1 MKIRQ
6 VVVLANPSQVAS
18 SIPSGLTQLGLQIHD
33 RFSPDSNGF
42 DSLLLCDPGFENTLN
57 GSAILRQAVSC
68 GCCILMDPK
77 SHSSVLEEMGKTGG
91 ICEETRN
98 DLAAYALYR
107 CLESDARLLD
117 ALQKK
122 GVSAMPRYVVNAFQK
137 VQDLRYGENW
147 HQRAALYC
155 RNGALGLHKAKKL
168 NGREMSYNNVV
179 DAEAVLE
186 MLIDLSQYDGVR
198 ADKPLSVIVK
208 HTNPCGVAYGKS
220 LEEAYRLSFATD
232 PKSAFGGVI
241 GFNRPVDV
249 QTAAAIGNSF
259 VEVLLAP
266 GYEAEALQ
274 ILMENKPNRRIL
286 DIGDLLEGEDL
297 LYSGYYLK
305 SIFGGIMLQDYDK
318 SDLKEWRI
326 VTSRPP
332 TDAETRALRF
342 AWKIAKYVK
351 SNALVY
357 TTENQTIGIGSGQ
370 VSRVDSARFGAEKAE
385 EHGLSTVGTVAAT
398 DSFFPFRDGLDMT
411 FEAGATAVIHPGGSI
426 RDDEVINAANEHNM
440 AMVFTGMRHFRH

>member
-6 VVVLANPSQVAS
+6 VIVLANPSQVAS
-18 SIPSGLTQLGLQIHD
+18 SIPSGLTQLGLQIRD
-33 RFSPDSNGF
+33 RFSPDDNGF
-42 DSLLLCDPGFENTLN
+42 DSLLLCDPGFENTPN

-68 GCCILMDPK
+68 GCCILLDPQ
-77 SHSSVLEEMGKTGG
+77 SQSSILEEIGKTGG
-91 ICEETRN
+91 ICEETRKN
-98 DLAAYALYR
+98 LAAYALYK
-107 CLESDARLLD
+107 CLESDARVLE
-117 ALQKK
+117 ALQN
-122 GVSAMPRYVVNAFQK
+122 GASAMPRYVVNAFEK

-147 HQRAALYC
+147 HQRAALYR
-155 RNGALGLHKAKKL
+155 RNGALGLHRAEKL

-186 MLIDLSQYDGVR
+186 MLIDLSQYDGIR
-198 ADKPLSVIVK
+198 ADKLLSVIVK
-208 HTNPCGVAYGKS
+208 HANPCGVAYGKS
-220 LEEAYRLSFATD
+220 QEEAYRLSFATD

-241 GFNRPVDV
+241 GFNRPVDA

-266 GYEAEALQ
+266 GYEPEALQ
-274 ILMENKPNRRIL
+274 ILKENKPNRRIL
-286 DIGDLLEGEDL
+286 DIGNLLEEEDL

-318 SDLKEWRI
+318 GDLKEWRI

-342 AWKIAKYVK
+342 AWKIAKYVR

-357 TTENQTIGIGSGQ
+357 TTENETIGIGSGQ
-370 VSRVDSARFGAEKAE
+370 VSRVDSARFGAEKAQ
-385 EHGLSTVGTVAAT
+385 EHGLCTIGTVAAT

-411 FEAGATAVIHPGGSI
+411 FAAGATAVIHPGGSI
-426 RDDEVINAANEHNM
+426 RDDEVINAANEHDM

>member
-6 VVVLANPSQVAS
+6 VIVLANPSQVAS
-18 SIPSGLTQLGLQIHD
+18 SIPSGLTQLGLQIRD
-33 RFSPDSNGF
+33 RFSPDDNGL
-42 DSLLLCDPGFENTLN
+42 DSLLLCDPGFENTPN

-68 GCCILMDPK
+68 GCCILLDPQ
-77 SHSSVLEEMGKTGG
+77 SQSSVLEEIGKTGG
-91 ICEETRN
+91 ICEETRKN
-98 DLAAYALYR
+98 LAAYALYR
-107 CLESDARLLD
+107 CLEGDARVLE
-117 ALQKK
+117 ALQN
-122 GVSAMPRYVVNAFQK
+122 GNAMPRYVVNAFEK

-147 HQRAALYC
+147 HQRAALYR
-155 RNGALGLHKAKKL
+155 RNGALGLHRAEKL

-186 MLIDLSQYDGVR
+186 MLIDLSQYDGIR
-198 ADKPLSVIVK
+198 ADKLLSVIVK
-208 HTNPCGVAYGKS
+208 HANPCGVAYGKS
-220 LEEAYRLSFATD
+220 QEEAYRLSFATD

-241 GFNRPVDV
+241 GFNRPVDA

-266 GYEAEALQ
+266 GYEPEALQ
-274 ILMENKPNRRIL
+274 ILKENKPNRRIL
-286 DIGDLLEGEDL
+286 EIGDLLEEEDL

-318 SDLKEWRI
+318 GDLKEWRI

-342 AWKIAKYVK
+342 AWKIAKYVR

-370 VSRVDSARFGAEKAE
+370 VSRVDSARFGAEKAQ
-385 EHGLSTVGTVAAT
+385 EHGLSTIGTVAAT

-411 FEAGATAVIHPGGSI
+411 FAAGATAVIHPGGSI
-426 RDDEVINAANEHNM
+426 RDDEVINAANEHDM

>member
-6 VVVLANPSQVAS
+6 VIVLANPSQVAS
-18 SIPSGLTQLGLQIHD
+18 SIPSGLTQLGLQIRD
-33 RFSPDSNGF
+33 RFSPDDNGF
-42 DSLLLCDPGFENTLN
+42 DSLLLCDPGFENTPN

-68 GCCILMDPK
+68 GCCILMD
-77 SHSSVLEEMGKTGG
+77 SQSQSSVLEVIGKTGE

-98 DLAAYALYR
+98 NLAAYALYK
-107 CLESDARLLD
+107 CLESDARVLE
-117 ALQKK
+117 ALQN
-122 GVSAMPRYVVNAFQK
+122 GASTMPRYVVNAFEK

-147 HQRAALYC
+147 HQRAALYR

-186 MLIDLSQYDGVR
+186 MLIDLSQYDGIRVDR
-198 ADKPLSVIVK
+198 HLSVIVK
-208 HTNPCGVAYGKS
+208 HANPCGVAYGKS
-220 LEEAYRLSFATD
+220 QEEAYRLSFATD

-241 GFNRPVDV
+241 GFNQTVDV

-266 GYEAEALQ
+266 GYEPEALQ

-286 DIGDLLEGEDL
+286 DIGNLLEGVDL

-342 AWKIAKYVK
+342 AWKIAKYVR

-370 VSRVDSARFGAEKAE
+370 VSRVDSARFGAEKAQ
-385 EHGLSTVGTVAAT
+385 EHGLCTVGTVAAT

-411 FEAGATAVIHPGGSI
+411 FAAGATAVIHPGGSI
-426 RDDEVINAANEHNM
+426 RDDEVINAANEHDM
-440 AMVFTGMRHFRH
+440 ALVFTGMRHFRH

>member
-18 SIPSGLTQLGLQIHD
+18 SIPSGLTQLGLQISD
-33 RFSPDSNGF
+33 RFYPNDSGM
-42 DSLLLCDPGFENTLN
+42 DSLLLCDPGFENTPN
-57 GSAILRQAVSC
+57 GSAILRQALSL
-68 GCCILMDPK
+68 GCCVLMDPQ
-77 SHSSVLEEMGKTGG
+77 SHSSVLGEIIQTGE
-91 ICEETRN
+91 ICEETRRN
-98 DLAAYALYR
+98 LSAYVLYR
-107 CLESDARLLD
+107 CIESDARTLH
-117 ALQKK
+117 ALQNAAN
-122 GVSAMPRYVVNAFQK
+122 GMPRYVVNAFEK

-147 HQRAALYC
+147 HQRAALY
-155 RNGALGLHKAKKL
+155 RRSGALGLHRATKL

-186 MLIDLSQYDGVR
+186 MLIDLSQYDGIKV
-198 ADKPLSVIVK
+198 DKHLSVIVK
-208 HTNPCGVAYGKS
+208 HANPCGVAYGES
-220 LEEAYRLSFATD
+220 QEEAYRLSFATD

-241 GFNRPVDV
+241 GFNRPVDE
-249 QTAAAIGNSF
+249 QTASAIGNSF

-266 GYEAEALQ
+266 GYEPKALQ
-274 ILMENKPNRRIL
+274 ILMDNKPNRRIL
-286 DIGDLLEGEDL
+286 DIGDLLEEQDL

-305 SIFGGIMLQDYDK
+305 NIFGGIMLQDYDRG
-318 SDLKEWRI
+318 DLKEWRI
-326 VTSRPP
+326 VTMRRP
-332 TDAETRALRF
+332 TDSETRALRF

-357 TTENQTIGIGSGQ
+357 TTENQTRGIGSGQ
-370 VSRVDSARFGAEKAE
+370 VSRVDSARFGAEKAL
-385 EHGLSTVGTVAAT
+385 EHDLCTVGTVAAT

-426 RDDEVINAANEHNM
+426 RDEEVINAANEHNM